1 MTSFSRKQ
9 LIGCAVAA
17 GAVLAAGGVWA
28 SPAFAADDFP
38 VVGDIHIPM
47 PRILEDEGGPLPP
60 PAYERPPLERSYGE
74 ERPYAQRPYAPSR
87 SATGPHAAIP
97 SARFQ
102 RSTLGARPMLPPE
115 QVVTVLRS
123 SGYSPL
129 GRVTQRG
136 WIYTIAAIDRNGDD
150 GRLIIDAR
158 TGQIMRF
165 IPAQAVDER
174 MMAVYG
180 PPGPPPTIYA
190 GYENR
195 RGALL
200 DLRNVPRPPNAVP
213 RTAQRPGAKA
223 ASRTPAPAGTVAT
236 PPASAP
242 AQQQAVAPSAE
253 PSLAAKPAAVDNK
266 SAAAATVGAATASAP
281 QASAVRL
288 WPTQAMPDA
297 QTLE

>member
-1 MTSFSRKQ
+1 MTSFSTLQ
-9 LIGCAVAA
+9 VIGRAVAA
-17 GAVLAAGGVWA
+17 SAILGAGLVFVP
-28 SPAFAADDFP
+28 PAFAADDFP
-38 VVGDIHIPM
+38 IVGDIHIPM
-47 PRILEDEGGPLPP
+47 PRILEDEDGPRPP
-60 PAYERPPLERSYGE
+60 PAYERPPVERPYYE
-74 ERPYAQRPYAPSR
+74 ERPYSQRPSAP
-87 SATGPHAAIP
+87 GPYAAIP
-97 SARFQ
+97 SSRYQ

-180 PPGPPPTIYA
+180 PPGPPPAIYA

-200 DLRNVPRPPNAVP
+200 DLRNAPRPPGGGC
-213 RTAQRPGAKA
+213 RERR
-223 ASRTPAPAGTVAT
+223 ASWSEGDEPDPNSIPSTGRNLDRAT
-236 PPASAP
+236 DGS
-242 AQQQAVAPSAE
+242 SG
-253 PSLAAKPAAVDNK
+253 
-266 SAAAATVGAATASAP
+266 AAAGRGSFCRAFGGREAGRGREQTRGGNGRGGNGTRAAGSDGAAMA
-281 QASAVRL
+281 
-288 WPTQAMPDA
+288 DA
-297 QTLE
+297 GDA

>member
-1 MTSFSRKQ
+1 MTSCSTLQ
-9 LIGCAVAA
+9 VIGRAVAA
-17 GAVLAAGGVWA
+17 SAILGAGLVFVP
-28 SPAFAADDFP
+28 PAFAADDFP
-38 VVGDIHIPM
+38 IVGDIHIPM
-47 PRILEDEGGPLPP
+47 PRILEDEDGPRPP
-60 PAYERPPLERSYGE
+60 PAYERPPVERPYYE
-74 ERPYAQRPYAPSR
+74 ERPYSQRPSAP
-87 SATGPHAAIP
+87 GPYAAIP
-97 SARFQ
+97 SSRYQ

-129 GRVTQRG
+129 GLVTQRG

-180 PPGPPPTIYA
+180 PPGPPPAIYA

-200 DLRNVPRPPNAVP
+200 DLRNAPRPPAAVP

-223 ASRTPAPAGTVAT
+223 TNRTPTPSPAPAGTSTVPQTA
-236 PPASAP
+236 AP
-242 AQQQAVAPSAE
+242 AQQQAAAPSAE
-253 PSLAAKPAAVDNK
+253 PSAAAKPAAVENK
-266 SAAAATVGAATASAP
+266 PAAATVGAATAPAP
-281 QASAVRL
+281 QAPTVRL

>member
-1 MTSFSRKQ
+1 MTSFSTLQ
-9 LIGCAVAA
+9 VIGRAVAA
-17 GAVLAAGGVWA
+17 SAILGAGLVFVP
-28 SPAFAADDFP
+28 PAFAADDFP
-38 VVGDIHIPM
+38 IVGDIHIPM
-47 PRILEDEGGPLPP
+47 PRILEDEDGPRPP
-60 PAYERPPLERSYGE
+60 PAYERPPVERPYYE
-74 ERPYAQRPYAPSR
+74 ERPYSQRPSAP
-87 SATGPHAAIP
+87 GPYAAIP
-97 SARFQ
+97 SSRYQ

-136 WIYTIAAIDRNGDD
+136 WIYTIAAIDRNGED

-165 IPAQAVDER
+165 IPVEAVDER
-174 MMAVYG
+174 LMAVYG
-180 PPGPPPTIYA
+180 PPGPPPAVYA

-213 RTAQRPGAKA
+213 RTSQRSGAKA
-223 ASRTPAPAGTVAT
+223 ASRTAAPAAT
-236 PPASAP
+236 ATTPQAAPP
-242 AQQQAVAPSAE
+242 AQQAAAPPAE
-253 PSLAAKPAAVDNK
+253 TPAAAKPAAADNK
-266 SAAAATVGAATASAP
+266 PATTVGAATAPST
-281 QASAVRL
+281 QASTVKL

>member
-9 LIGCAVAA
+9 LVGCAVL
-17 GAVLAAGGVWA
+17 AVGVTLV

-38 VVGDIHIPM
+38 IVGDIHISM
-47 PRILEDEGGPLPP
+47 PRILDDEDRPLPP
-60 PAYERPPLERSYGE
+60 PAYDRPPVERPSYE
-74 ERPYAQRPYAPSR
+74 ERPYSQRPYMP
-87 SATGPHAAIP
+87 GPYAAIP
-97 SARFQ
+97 STRFQ

-123 SGYSPL
+123 RGYSPL

-136 WIYTIAAIDRNGDD
+136 WIYTIAAIDRNGED

-165 IPAQAVDER
+165 IPVEAVDER
-174 MMAVYG
+174 LMAVYG
-180 PPGPPPTIYA
+180 PPGPPPAVYA

-200 DLRNVPRPPNAVP
+200 DLRNAPRPPAAVP

-223 ASRTPAPAGTVAT
+223 TNRTPTPSPAPAGTSTVPQTA
-236 PPASAP
+236 AP
-242 AQQQAVAPSAE
+242 AQQQAAAPSAE
-253 PSLAAKPAAVDNK
+253 PSAAAKPAAVENK
-266 SAAAATVGAATASAP
+266 PAAATVGAATAPAP
-281 QASAVRL
+281 QAPTVRL